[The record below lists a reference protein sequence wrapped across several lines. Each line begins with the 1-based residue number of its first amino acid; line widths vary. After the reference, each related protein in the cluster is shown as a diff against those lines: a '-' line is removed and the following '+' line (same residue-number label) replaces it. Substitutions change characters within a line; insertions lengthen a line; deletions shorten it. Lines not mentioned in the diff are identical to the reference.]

1 MSFSWISRQSLAG
14 EWQTEVKCQVSSFVQ
29 WQKCRIIKDW
39 IVCLSW
45 ISWLIGLYVAFIYLL
60 NEINEWNAYLGWPE
74 VIGVWLPDE
83 CISFGGAVFI
93 IGEVGISDGYAC
105 FETPECAEQPL
116 VSIGH
121 SAAYQ
126 ITLVTVVLDCGERGG
141 SAEIVLGEVGLHS
154 EKNFRWRFHWA
165 TNDIR
170 AGPEYP

>member
-1 MSFSWISRQSLAG
+1 ML
-14 EWQTEVKCQVSSFVQ
+14 
-29 WQKCRIIKDW
+29 
-39 IVCLSW
+39 
-45 ISWLIGLYVAFIYLL
+45 
-60 NEINEWNAYLGWPE
+60 
-74 VIGVWLPDE
+74 DE

-141 SAEIVLGEVGLHS
+141 SAEIVLGKVGLHS
-154 EKNFRWRFHWA
+154 EKTSDEGFIEPPTIFGLDQNMFHLFVFA
-165 TNDIR
+165 QIPGVVIDTQT
-170 AGPEYP
+170 E